1 MDAWRYRIY
10 LLVFTFDVSLVRYRC
25 EHSKINSI
33 SLRANN
39 NNNNNNLYSCPE
51 ITQCRQIQEI
61 KTYETKEHSHLEIA
75 KLIELSGWAKRKKIC

>member
-1 MDAWRYRIY
+1 MSSRQIAKR
-10 LLVFTFDVSLVRYRC
+10 TTTTTTTTTTTQQQQQ
-25 EHSKINSI
+25 HN
-33 SLRANN
+33 NN

-61 KTYETKEHSHLEIA
+61 KTYKRKEHSHLEIA